1 MASINIGQK
10 EVVKLINYF
19 LAENEVEEI
28 KDIRVDDDKIKFK
41 YNPGKLLP
49 NIPLSIRI
57 DSFKSRKLILEMK
70 EHTIVPIGNQIL
82 KVLNSFIENLI
93 NSWLFDPEE
102 DTSDKVCNVK
112 NNFINISI
120 DSIERKFFGEYPLR
134 INDIAITDGEIE
146 LKFKI

>member
-1 MASINIGQK
+1 MASINIAQK
-10 EVVKLINYF
+10 EIVKLINYF

-28 KDIRVDDDKIKFK
+28 KDLRVEGDKIRFK

-57 DSFKSRKLILEMK
+57 DRFKKRELILEIK
-70 EHTIVPIGNQIL
+70 EHTIVPQGNSLL
-82 KVLNSFIENLI
+82 KTMNSFIEKLL
-93 NSWLFDPEE
+93 NSWLFDSEE
-102 DTSDKVCNVK
+102 DSSERVCNVK

-134 INDIAITDGEIE
+134 INDITINNGEIE
-146 LKFKI
+146 IKLKI

>member
-19 LAENEVEEI
+19 LNENEVNEI
-28 KDIRVDDDKIKFK
+28 KDLRVEGDRIKFK
-41 YNPGKLLP
+41 YIPGKLLP

-57 DSFKSRKLILEMK
+57 DSFKKRELILEIK
-70 EHTIVPIGNQIL
+70 EHTIIPQGNIIL
-82 KVLNSFIENLI
+82 KTLNSFVENLI
-93 NSWLFDPEE
+93 NSWLFDSEE
-102 DTSDKVCNVK
+102 DASEKVCNVK

-146 LKFKI
+146 LKLKI